1 MRYLKVFSWGMLI
14 SFLGTLPLSSLNVTA
29 MQISSQEGIASAM
42 YFSVGTLL
50 TEMIYV
56 RISLVGIH
64 WMQRQKRLFRR
75 MEWITFGLLLA
86 FAAGSFIAAHQQHQA
101 ENVLLNN
108 TMNRFLLGMFM
119 SSLTFMHIPF
129 WFGWSSILFAKKV
142 LHPGASH
149 YNVYVVAIGAGTFL
163 ANCIFIYG
171 GVFMAQQLHK
181 NQDVVNLV
189 LGWIFVATALI
200 QLVKILWNKN
210 PIKEE
215 GIFFE
220 KAG

>member
-29 MQISSQEGIASAM
+29 MQISSEEGIASAM

-64 WMQRQKRLFRR
+64 WLQRQKRLFRR

-129 WFGWSSILFAKKV
+129 WFGWSSILFAKKI
-142 LHPGASH
+142 LYPSASH

-189 LGWIFVATALI
+189 LGWIFVATAVI

-215 GIFFE
+215 GILFE

>member
-29 MQISSQEGIASAM
+29 MQISSQEGISSAM
-42 YFSVGTLL
+42 YFSIGTLL

-64 WMQRQKRLFRR
+64 WIQKQKRLFRR

-108 TMNRFLLGMFM
+108 TMNRLLLGMLM
-119 SSLTFMHIPF
+119 SSLTCLLYT
-129 WFGWSSILFAKKV
+129 SDA
-142 LHPGASH
+142 A
-149 YNVYVVAIGAGTFL
+149 
-163 ANCIFIYG
+163 
-171 GVFMAQQLHK
+171 
-181 NQDVVNLV
+181 
-189 LGWIFVATALI
+189 
-200 QLVKILWNKN
+200 
-210 PIKEE
+210 
-215 GIFFE
+215 
-220 KAG
+220 